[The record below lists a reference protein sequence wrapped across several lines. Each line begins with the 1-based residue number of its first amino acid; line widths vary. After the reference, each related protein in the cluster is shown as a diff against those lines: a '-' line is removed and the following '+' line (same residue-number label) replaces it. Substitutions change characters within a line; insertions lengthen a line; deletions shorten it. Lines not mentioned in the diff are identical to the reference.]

1 MDMKIL
7 SRNFYERKTEKV
19 AKELLGKIL
28 IRKINSKILSGKIV
42 ETEAY
47 YGKEDPASRA
57 YIGRPKYVVKLL
69 YDEPGKALIYNV
81 HANWL
86 FNIVAHEKGKA
97 GAILIRAIEP
107 IEGIED
113 MIKNRKIK
121 NIFELTNGPGKLT
134 KALKINKEL
143 NGIFVTNIES
153 PIIIIEGMNEEI
165 EICSSHRIGVS
176 RNLKKKLRF
185 FIKGNKF
192 VSK

>member
-1 MDMKIL
+1 MDMRIL
-7 SRNFYERKTEKV
+7 PRNFYERKAEKV
-19 AKELLGKIL
+19 AKDLLGKIL

-42 ETEAY
+42 EAEAY

-69 YDEPGKALIYNV
+69 YDEPGKVLIYNV

-97 GAILIRAIEP
+97 GAVLIRAIEP

-121 NIFELTNGPGKLT
+121 NIFKLTNGPGKLT

-153 PIIIIEGMNEEI
+153 PIIIIEGMNEKI

-176 RNLKKKLRF
+176 KDLKKKLRF